1 MHSEKDAQLEYAILN
16 ALRLILDP
24 ELGFNL
30 VDLGMIYHIEIVSGE
45 LVNVQMTTTT
55 PGCPAAGFLIQAV
68 QTCVGAVEGVSRAN
82 VELTYEPAW
91 IPEMALPEVQARFTG
106 LSL

>member
-1 MHSEKDAQLEYAILN
+1 MQSVNDAQLEYAILD

-24 ELGFNL
+24 ELGVNL
-30 VDLGMIYHIEIVSGE
+30 VDLGMIYHIEVAGDGT
-45 LVNVQMTTTT
+45 VNVQMTTTT
-55 PGCPAAGFLIQAV
+55 PGCPAAGFLTQAV
-68 QTCVGAVEGVSRAN
+68 QTCVEAVDGVSRAN

-91 IPEMALPEVQARFTG
+91 MPEMALPEVQSRFTG